1 MKLKNNNENYFIK
14 WRLAYLYQIVCFLQT
29 PKLGITFSLEVK
41 KNFQFSL
48 NFQGLNDQN
57 VLWKLKIENCKLCA
71 NMGAMFIDELTLNI
85 WAGKGGD
92 GIVSWMHEKGKDKAG
107 PGGGDGGNGGNV
119 YLKGVHD
126 IGRLSEYRFIKDF
139 KAKDGGDGRR
149 NRMHG
154 HAGADITIELPMGS
168 VIKNTETGIEV
179 EVLNTEP
186 IFFLKGGYGGYGNDH
201 FKGSTNIRPREST
214 KGKPAVGGEFFI
226 ELKLV
231 VDLGL
236 VGLPNAGKS
245 SLLNSLTKAKAKIG
259 SYQFTTLTPN
269 LGDLYGFIIADIPGL
284 IEGASEGKG
293 LGHKFLRHIARTK
306 MLMHCISCE
315 HDNPKEAYETIRV
328 ELGKHDPLLLD
339 KPEIVLFTKTDLI
352 DEKTLQSHIKLF
364 KKTHKHIFDLSIIDD
379 ESIKELSDRLV
390 KILGKL

>member
-1 MKLKNNNENYFIK
+1 
-14 WRLAYLYQIVCFLQT
+14 
-29 PKLGITFSLEVK
+29 
-41 KNFQFSL
+41 
-48 NFQGLNDQN
+48 
-57 VLWKLKIENCKLCA
+57 
-71 NMGAMFIDELTLNI
+71 MFIDELTLNI
-85 WAGKGGD
+85 YSGRGGD
-92 GIVSWMHEKGKDKAG
+92 GIVSWMHEKGIDHAG
-107 PGGGDGGNGGNV
+107 PGGGDGGNGGSV

-139 KAKDGGDGRR
+139 KAPDGGAGRS

-154 HAGADITIELPMGS
+154 KSGEDITIELPIGS
-168 VIKNTETGIEV
+168 VVKNTETGEEV
-179 EVLNTEP
+179 EVLNTEAV
-186 IFFLKGGYGGYGNDH
+186 FFLKGGYGGYGNDH
-201 FKGSTNIRPREST
+201 FKGSKNIRPREST
-214 KGKPAVGGEFFI
+214 KGKPAQGGEFFI

-293 LGHKFLRHIARTK
+293 LGHKFLRHVARTK

-315 HDNPKEAYETIRV
+315 HDNPKEVYESIKL
-328 ELGKHDPLLLD
+328 ELKKYDPSLLN
-339 KPEIVLFTKTDLI
+339 KPEVILFTKTDLI
-352 DEKTLQSHIKLF
+352 DEKTLKSRVKLF
-364 KKTHKHIFDLSIIDD
+364 SKTHEHVLSLSIIDD
-379 ESIKELSDRLV
+379 KSIKALSDQLV